1 MRYCN
6 CSMQDFR
13 GEDGGEDNAVIRNPE
28 SVELVA
34 NLLDLE
40 TSDELSFALTTLR
53 NETRGV

>member
-1 MRYCN
+1 
-6 CSMQDFR
+6 MQDFR